1 MGRSLG
7 LIIGDKMLA
16 TTTNILTSITLC
28 YMDIIANLLGH
39 KPFERHPL
47 SFTDRTAFFEIE
59 SKKPKGKKRK

>member
-1 MGRSLG
+1 
-7 LIIGDKMLA
+7 MLA

-28 YMDIIANLLGH
+28 FMDIIANLLGH

>member
-1 MGRSLG
+1 
-7 LIIGDKMLA
+7 MLA

-28 YMDIIANLLGH
+28 YMDIIGNLLGH

>member
-1 MGRSLG
+1 M
-7 LIIGDKMLA
+7 IGGNML
-16 TTTNILTSITLC
+16 TTVTNILTSITLC

-39 KPFERHPL
+39 KPFTRHPL